1 MASILWCKLMPLD
14 LSDSFDLN
22 GSFRKVNSTLEISLH
37 HQNKEQNL
45 HIHSPGACRSLGTVP
60 GAQDT
65 GEQLQQALFSWSSDF
80 LRVFK
85 GQGK

>member
-1 MASILWCKLMPLD
+1 M
-14 LSDSFDLN
+14 
-22 GSFRKVNSTLEISLH
+22 KVNSALEISLH
-37 HQNKEQNL
+37 HQNKEQNP
-45 HIHSPGACRSLGTVP
+45 HIHSWGACRTLGTVP
-60 GAQDT
+60 GAQDM